1 MYATGTYTH
10 KICKIRLNGGNFY
23 SNIGDPVGI
32 ADSYKVSDADNLM
45 EPQTIKFDGNK
56 NLIVANRGRLEVV
69 VLNKNLEFIKVFGL
83 SGVSRLR
90 GAVEAIR
97 SVVSDPALTEGAQF
111 GFGVW
116 SEYRLFNWL

>member
-1 MYATGTYTH
+1 MVEIFIVISVT
-10 KICKIRLNGGNFY
+10 
-23 SNIGDPVGI
+23 VGI
-32 ADSYKVSDADNLM
+32 ADAYKVSDADNLYLM

-116 SEYRLFNWL
+116 SGTDSLTGYNGWNAGGRS